1 MVQQAIAYQTSVRY
15 YSYYSV
21 LIMIV
26 STVFFAFLCLFLAEG
41 RETGREYC
49 QPSESCWPTKEELV
63 ALSDGLDGIV
73 ITPSSPQ
80 YLKAT
85 LINNRRFI
93 ERPGVIVEV
102 ASAKDVVLSLQF
114 ARDHDLRVSIIS
126 TGHDYDGRNSGNAT
140 LQLSFKMMKK
150 ISLVDGDR
158 NLRVETGNT
167 WGDAYAFLEENKRD
181 KIVIGSADPSVGVAG
196 WVLGGGYGPFSSMSG
211 LGVDSAISFHMVLA
225 NGTTITA
232 SNNEST
238 EIFWALRGGGG
249 GTFGVVLNITY
260 KLHDNPGLL
269 QVLAQVFPFDNS
281 TGLPALNI
289 FSKWLSTASSNVSG
303 NLVLRSIYT
312 ASSDVSWIVIYR
324 GKYEDAVKEFKP
336 LMGLPYSY
344 IRKELQLY

>member
-1 MVQQAIAYQTSVRY
+1 M
-15 YSYYSV
+15 
-21 LIMIV
+21 
-26 STVFFAFLCLFLAEG
+26 
-41 RETGREYC
+41 
-49 QPSESCWPTKEELV
+49 
-63 ALSDGLDGIV
+63 
-73 ITPSSPQ
+73 
-80 YLKAT
+80 
-85 LINNRRFI
+85 
-93 ERPGVIVEV
+93 
-102 ASAKDVVLSLQF
+102 DVVLSLQF

-158 NLRVETGNT
+158 NLRVEAGNT

-289 FSKWLSTASSNVSG
+289 FSNG
-303 NLVLRSIYT
+303 
-312 ASSDVSWIVIYR
+312 
-324 GKYEDAVKEFKP
+324 
-336 LMGLPYSY
+336 
-344 IRKELQLY
+344 

>member
-1 MVQQAIAYQTSVRY
+1 M
-15 YSYYSV
+15 
-21 LIMIV
+21 
-26 STVFFAFLCLFLAEG
+26 
-41 RETGREYC
+41 
-49 QPSESCWPTKEELV
+49 

-181 KIVIGSADPSVGVAG
+181 KIVIGSADPSVGVG
-196 WVLGGGYGPFSSMSG
+196 WWVWS
-211 LGVDSAISFHMVLA
+211 
-225 NGTTITA
+225 
-232 SNNEST
+232 
-238 EIFWALRGGGG
+238 
-249 GTFGVVLNITY
+249 
-260 KLHDNPGLL
+260 
-269 QVLAQVFPFDNS
+269 
-281 TGLPALNI
+281 
-289 FSKWLSTASSNVSG
+289 
-303 NLVLRSIYT
+303 
-312 ASSDVSWIVIYR
+312 
-324 GKYEDAVKEFKP
+324 
-336 LMGLPYSY
+336 
-344 IRKELQLY
+344 LQLHVWTWCG